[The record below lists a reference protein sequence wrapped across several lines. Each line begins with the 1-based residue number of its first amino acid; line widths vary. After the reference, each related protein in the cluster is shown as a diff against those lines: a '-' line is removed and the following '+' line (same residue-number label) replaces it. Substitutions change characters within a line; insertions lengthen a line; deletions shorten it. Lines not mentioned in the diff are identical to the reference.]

1 MYQKIDLKHR
11 KSAAVLRYDEASGN
25 APIVVARA
33 TGAAADR
40 ILQEARASGVAIE
53 QDTSLLGHLLDL
65 DLGTSIPP
73 QLYDVM
79 AELLLLIEELDHA
92 KGRNS

>member
-11 KSAAVLRYDEASGN
+11 KSAAVLRYDEQAGS

-33 TGAAADR
+33 TGQAADR

-53 QDTSLLGHLLDL
+53 HDTSLLGHLLDL
-65 DLGTSIPP
+65 DLGTAIPP

-92 KGRNS
+92 KGRD

>member
-11 KSAAVLRYDEASGN
+11 KSAAVLRYDEHSGN
-25 APIVVARA
+25 APVVVARA
-33 TGAAADR
+33 TGQAADR

-65 DLGTSIPP
+65 DLGTAIPP

-92 KGRNS
+92 KGRD